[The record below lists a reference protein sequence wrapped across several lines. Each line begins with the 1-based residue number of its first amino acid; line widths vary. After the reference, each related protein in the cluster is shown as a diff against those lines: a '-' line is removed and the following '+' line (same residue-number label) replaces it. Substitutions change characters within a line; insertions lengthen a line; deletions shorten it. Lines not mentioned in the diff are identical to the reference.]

1 MFSTETLRKD
11 RWLLITCLTL
21 SVVYLIPFALGGAYS
36 VDDWLRSDTG
46 NSGWE
51 GNGRPAASI
60 IMAVMSLLPNGLSF
74 FGDNVLQD
82 TYPFSMFLG
91 GMVMVMA
98 GYALK
103 NILEIKSQWL
113 AGVIILLPLTNPY
126 WIGNIEFRHDSL
138 IMSIAF
144 FLAVISAVICRK
156 EIVRGSVVAFISSVI
171 CLTIMLMIYQAAL
184 NVYMSVTV
192 MLVGM
197 LCINREKLPVFI
209 KHVAF
214 SAISMVVAYVI
225 YSVVINNFVTLSEY
239 TKSHSGIL
247 PLSSESLGNLSANVN
262 GFISLLFD
270 LNNGLYGLCVL
281 MLCLSSIVFSV
292 LRWKTLGVSRSLMLI
307 ACIPVTLFLSAGV
320 LVLLEFPVIAGRV
333 MMGFSVFMCFV
344 AATCFKEKIG
354 IVIGVILVLLNFS
367 FGSVAANAINDQQRY
382 DRFVAQQVVSNLYQA
397 GFVNGNTVHV
407 NGPSSTPEQTIRAMQ
422 HAPLLRSYVFSAFAN
437 SNFKYSLLRQYGIRS
452 SNPTQRET
460 NLFNASINGDSPV
473 LKTDMM
479 DIYKRGSTYSVF
491 IKRN

>member
-1 MFSTETLRKD
+1 MFSTESLRKD

-21 SVVYLIPFALGGAYS
+21 SVMYLIPFALGGAYS

-60 IMAVMSLLPNGLSF
+60 IMAVISLLPNGLSF

-98 GYALK
+98 GYLLK
-103 NILEIKSQWL
+103 NVLEIKSQWL

-144 FLAVISAVICRK
+144 FLAVISALICSR
-156 EIVRGSVVAFISSVI
+156 EIIKCYALSFIASVA

-192 MLVGM
+192 LIAAMF
-197 LCINREKLPVFI
+197 CIKKER
-209 KHVAF
+209 F
-214 SAISMVVAYVI
+214 SYILKYVTLAIFSMVVAYAI
-225 YSVVINNFVTLSEY
+225 YSMVINNFVSLSEY

-247 PLSSESLGNLSANVN
+247 PLSSDSFAKLSSNAK
-262 GFISLLFD
+262 GFISLLSD

-281 MLCLSSIVFSV
+281 ILCLSSIVFSV
-292 LRWKTLGVSRSLMLI
+292 LRCKMLGAARSLILI
-307 ACIPVTLFLSAGV
+307 ACVPVTLFLSAGV
-320 LVLLEFPVIAGRV
+320 LVLLEYPVIAGRV

-354 IVIGVILVLLNFS
+354 MVVGVIIVLLNFS
-367 FGSVAANAINDQQRY
+367 FGSIAANAINDQQRY

-407 NGPSSTPEQTIRAMQ
+407 NGPSLTPEQTIRAMQ
-422 HAPLLRSYVFSAFAN
+422 HAPLLRSFVFSAFAN

-452 SNPTQRET
+452 EKPTQGET
-460 NLFNASINGDSPV
+460 NAFNAKINGEAPI
-473 LKTDMM
+473 LKNDLME
-479 DIYKRGSTYSVF
+479 IYKKGKEYSVF
-491 IKRN
+491 IFRN

>member
-1 MFSTETLRKD
+1 MFSKETLRKD

-21 SVVYLIPFALGGAYS
+21 SVVYLVPFAMGGAYS

-82 TYPFSMFLG
+82 IYPFSMFLG

-98 GYALK
+98 GYVLK
-103 NILEIKSQWL
+103 NTLELKSQWL

-144 FLAVISAVICRK
+144 FFAVISAVICKK
-156 EIVRGSVVAFISSVI
+156 EIVKGYIVAFTSSVI

-192 MLVGM
+192 LLVGM
-197 LCINREKLPVFI
+197 LCIDKEKLPVII
-209 KHVAF
+209 KYIAF
-214 SAISMVVAYVI
+214 SAISMVVAYAI
-225 YSVVINNFVTLSEY
+225 YSLVINNVVTLSEY

-247 PLSSESLGNLSANVN
+247 PLSSESLGNLSANIK
-262 GFISLLFD
+262 GFISLLSD

-281 MLCLSSIVFSV
+281 MLCLSSILFSV
-292 LRWKTLGVSRSLMLI
+292 LRWKTLGISRSLMLI

-333 MMGFSVFMCFV
+333 MMGFSIFMCFV
-344 AATCFKEKIG
+344 VSTCFKEKIG
-354 IVIGVILVLLNFS
+354 IVIGVIIVLLNFS

-422 HAPLLRSYVFSAFAN
+422 HAPLLKSYVFSAFAN

-452 SNPTQRET
+452 SRPTQVET
-460 NLFNASINGDSPV
+460 NNFNAKVKGISPV
-473 LKTDMM
+473 LKNNLME
-479 DIYKRGSTYSVF
+479 IYQKDNEYSVF
-491 IKRN
+491 IFRN

>member
-1 MFSTETLRKD
+1 MYLRGKDNNMFSTESLRKD
-11 RWLLITCLTL
+11 RWLLITCLTF
-21 SVVYLIPFALGGAYS
+21 SVMYLIPFALGGAYS

-74 FGDNVLQD
+74 FGDKVLQD

-98 GYALK
+98 GYMLK
-103 NILEIKSQWL
+103 NVLEIKSQWL

-144 FLAVISAVICRK
+144 FLAVISAVICRRDIFK
-156 EIVRGSVVAFISSVI
+156 GYAVSFTSSVI

-192 MLVGM
+192 LLAGM
-197 LCINREKLPVFI
+197 L
-209 KHVAF
+209 
-214 SAISMVVAYVI
+214 AYAI
-225 YSVVINNFVTLSEY
+225 YSVVINNFVNLSEY

-247 PLSSESLGNLSANVN
+247 PLSSDSFANLLSNSK
-262 GFISLLFD
+262 GFISLLSD

-281 MLCLSSIVFSV
+281 ILCLSSIVFSV
-292 LRWKTLGVSRSLMLI
+292 LRWKILGAARSLMLI
-307 ACIPVTLFLSAGV
+307 ACVPVTLFLSAGV

-333 MMGFSVFMCFV
+333 MMGFSIFMCFV

-354 IVIGVILVLLNFS
+354 AAVGVIIVLLNFS

-382 DRFVAQQVVSNLYQA
+382 DRFVAQQIVSNLYQS

-407 NGPSSTPEQTIRAMQ
+407 NGPSSTPEQAIRAMQ
-422 HAPLLRSYVFSAFAN
+422 YAPLLRSYVFSAFAN
-437 SNFKYSLLRQYGIRS
+437 SNFKYSLLRQYGVRS
-452 SNPTQRET
+452 SRPTQGET
-460 NLFNASINGDSPV
+460 NIFNAKIKGKSPI
-473 LKTDMM
+473 LKNNLME
-479 DIYKRGSTYSVF
+479 IYQQDNEYSVF
-491 IKRN
+491 IFRN

>member
-1 MFSTETLRKD
+1 MKFISIVKQD
-11 RWLLITCLTL
+11 RWLLIICLAL
-21 SVVYLIPFALGGAYS
+21 SIVYLVPFALGGAYS

-60 IMAVMSLLPNGLSF
+60 IMAVISLLPNGLSF

-91 GMVMVMA
+91 GMVMVIA
-98 GYALK
+98 GYLLK
-103 NILEIKSQWL
+103 KSLEIKSQWL

-144 FLAVISAVICRK
+144 FLAVISAVICRRDIFK
-156 EIVRGSVVAFISSVI
+156 GYAVSFTSSVI

-197 LCINREKLPVFI
+197 LCINKEKFSVILT
-209 KHVAF
+209 HVIF
-214 SAISMVVAYVI
+214 SILSMVVAYAI
-225 YSVVINNFVTLSEY
+225 YSFVINHFVNLSEY
-239 TKSHSGIL
+239 TKTHSGIL
-247 PLSSESLGNLSANVN
+247 PLSSDSLKILLSNAK
-262 GFISLLFD
+262 GFISLLSD

-281 MLCLSSIVFSV
+281 ILCLSSIVFSV
-292 LRWKTLGVSRSLMLI
+292 LRWKMLGAARSLMLI
-307 ACIPVTLFLSAGV
+307 ACVPVTLFLSAGV

-333 MMGFSVFMCFV
+333 MMGFSIFMCFV

-354 IVIGVILVLLNFS
+354 AAVGVIIVLLNFS

-382 DRFVAQQVVSNLYQA
+382 DRFVAQQIVSNLYQS

-407 NGPSSTPEQTIRAMQ
+407 NGPSSTPEQAIRAMQ
-422 HAPLLRSYVFSAFAN
+422 YAPLLRSYVFSAFAN
-437 SNFKYSLLRQYGIRS
+437 SNFKYSLLRQYGVRS
-452 SNPTQRET
+452 SRPTQVET
-460 NLFNASINGDSPV
+460 NIFNAKIKGKSPI
-473 LKTDMM
+473 LKNNLME
-479 DIYKRGSTYSVF
+479 IYQQENEYSVF
-491 IKRN
+491 IFRN